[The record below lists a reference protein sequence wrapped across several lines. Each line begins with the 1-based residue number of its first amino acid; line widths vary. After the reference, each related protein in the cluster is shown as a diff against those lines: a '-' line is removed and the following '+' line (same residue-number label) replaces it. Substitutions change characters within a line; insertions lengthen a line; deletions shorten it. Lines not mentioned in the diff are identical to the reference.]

1 MQSLPSLMLIYYI
14 SQKLNLQADLLIM
27 KRLMLHAGSTHF
39 EHLMLILKTM
49 DEVSITP
56 DREFIDLVIHKFET
70 GKSKLVEQVNTTGI

>member
-1 MQSLPSLMLIYYI
+1 MLVDYI
-14 SQKLNLQADLLIM
+14 LQKLNLQADLLIM

-39 EHLMLILKTM
+39 EHLMLILNTM

-70 GKSKLVEQVNTTGI
+70 GKSKLVEQVNMTGI

>member
-1 MQSLPSLMLIYYI
+1 
-14 SQKLNLQADLLIM
+14 M

-39 EHLMLILKTM
+39 EHLMLILNTM

-70 GKSKLVEQVNTTGI
+70 GKAKLVEQVNMTGI